1 MERITRAKLE
11 LPAGYNSKVEGIMK
25 KTKRGLKLVP
35 ALSVASIGL
44 LLAGCSGGADPNDPN
59 AQGGE
64 TQVAD
69 SVGVVDVYGRV
80 TGTEAE
86 LLEKSWA
93 DWSEENGIKIRYT
106 GDKNFE
112 SQLGIKVQGGDTP
125 DLAVFPQPG
134 LLEATVASGKV
145 QKLPEGAQAEVGK
158 NWSEDWQNY
167 GKVDGVQYGAPL
179 MASVKGYIWYS
190 PKQFEEWGVS
200 VPKTWDEMTALGT
213 EITKKTD
220 EPAWCAGFASG
231 EASGWPGTDWI
242 EDAVLRQSGTEAY
255 DKWVSG
261 ELEFTSPEIT
271 SAFDSVGEILLDP
284 KQVNAGYGDVK
295 SINATAFGDI
305 GTAVAK
311 GTCPLTHQASFL
323 EGFILDAKNAD
334 GETPTVAPD
343 GDVWAFI
350 APQFNEGDP
359 TSVVGGGE
367 FVAAFSNDEDTAKVQ
382 EYLASADWANS
393 RVKLGGVIS
402 ANSGLD
408 PENASSDLLRSAVEL
423 LQDPSTTFRFDG
435 SDLMPK
441 SVGADSFWKGIV
453 DWIDG
458 KPTKEVLENIQAGYD
473 S

>member
-1 MERITRAKLE
+1 
-11 LPAGYNSKVEGIMK
+11 MK
-25 KTKRGLKLVP
+25 STKRGLKFAPLI
-35 ALSVASIGL
+35 SVAAISM

-59 AQGGE
+59 ASGGGGGE
-64 TQVAD
+64 AQVGKAD
-69 SVGVVDVYGRV
+69 GVVDIYGPV
-80 TGTEAE
+80 TGLEAK

-93 DWSEENGIKIRYT
+93 KWAEENNIKIRYT

-112 SQLGIKVQGGDTP
+112 SQIGIKVQGGDTP

-134 LLEATVASGKV
+134 LLQATVAQGKV
-145 QKLPEGAQAEVGK
+145 QKLPEAVQSQLQS

-167 GKVDGVQYGAPL
+167 GKVEGVQYGVPL
-179 MASVKGYIWYS
+179 MASVKGYVWYS

-200 VPKTWDEMTALGT
+200 VPKTWDEMTNLGT
-213 EITKKTD
+213 EISKKTN

-242 EDAVLRQSGTEAY
+242 EDAVLRQAGTEAY
-255 DKWVSG
+255 DKWVAG
-261 ELEFTSPEIT
+261 DLEFTSPEVT
-271 SAFDSVGEILLDP
+271 SAFESVGKILLDP

-295 SINATAFGDI
+295 SINSTAFGDVS
-305 GTAVAK
+305 TAVAK

-323 EGFILDAKNAD
+323 EGYVLDSKNAD
-334 GETPTVAPD
+334 GKKTTVAPD
-343 GDVWAFI
+343 GDVWAFV
-350 APQFNEGDP
+350 APPAKADDP
-359 TSVVGGGE
+359 VSVVGGGE

-393 RVKLGGVIS
+393 RVSLGGVIS

-408 PENASSDLLRSAVEL
+408 PKNASSDLLRSAVEL
-423 LQDPSTTFRFDG
+423 LQDPNTTFRFDG

-441 SVGADSFWKGIV
+441 SVGSDSFWKGLV
-453 DWIDG
+453 DWVDG
-458 KPTKEVLENIQAGYD
+458 KSTKEVLENIQSGYD